1 MLIDKKSIH
10 NLITSSKGKLDAIY
24 PSLLATINNVAPY
37 LEHLGPQA
45 SFKLFQLFASMSS
58 PSFLLANET
67 NYSLLQSLLESLNAI
82 IEHQYSSKFALLSLV
97 KTRAN
102 LVEDNEIF
110 VQGVFKSRKRFE
122 ALRSFTLES
131 GQLEIERI
139 KQRSKEA
146 VEASNPPASPTRTSR
161 NSSVDSIRSPLS
173 ARTPTLSDV
182 PEEGGAFAIG
192 DDDESEDEEQE
203 MLRTPSQ
210 SSPSAQHSRSASITS
225 STEEPLPT
233 QLRGMSEKARGK
245 MPAGQ
250 PSFSRQNSTTSLNH
264 AATISSPTTGFDPTA
279 LWIDSWLPTLPLH
292 TIVTLLSS
300 PSPPKELPPGLDPSP
315 PRVHLFEWTPLS
327 LGWYESLLWG
337 FIFASEMVVQKGTV
351 GVWNGTAVRLFKV
364 ETVAATGP
372 SLMKVCAPRSHLSPC
387 LYLIVGYGTSF
398 GARSTRCS
406 LICVLRMWFIS
417 SETC

>member
-1 MLIDKKSIH
+1 M
-10 NLITSSKGKLDAIY
+10 
-24 PSLLATINNVAPY
+24 P
-37 LEHLGPQA
+37 
-45 SFKLFQLFASMSS
+45 
-58 PSFLLANET
+58 
-67 NYSLLQSLLESLNAI
+67 
-82 IEHQYSSKFALLSLV
+82 LLSTSIAVSLHCLDRCTVRADLV
-97 KTRAN
+97 Q
-102 LVEDNEIF
+102 DNKIF

-139 KQRSKEA
+139 KQRGKEA
-146 VEASNPPASPTRTSR
+146 VDASHPPPSPTRTSR
-161 NSSVDSIRSPLS
+161 NSSVDSVRSPLS

-192 DDDESEDEEQE
+192 DDDESEDEEQD

-210 SSPSAQHSRSASITS
+210 SSPSAHDSRNDSISS

-250 PSFSRQNSTTSLNH
+250 PSFSRQNSMTSLNNH
-264 AATISSPTTGFDPTA
+264 AAPMSSPTSGFDPTA
-279 LWIDSWLPTLPLH
+279 FWIDSWLPTLPLH
-292 TIVTLLSS
+292 TILTLLSS

-372 SLMKVCAPRSHLSPC
+372 SLMKVRAFRGDVPPVCTETQAAKIFWNHSPC
-387 LYLIVGYGTSF
+387 CLLNAFHHQGSYPQRH
-398 GARSTRCS
+398 AD
-406 LICVLRMWFIS
+406 
-417 SETC
+417 